1 MVWKDAESVFQRGF
15 HGRRRCRIIRS
26 LITTAKGQ
34 ICVYTTP
41 KYGTKPM
48 WYVTLFIS
56 ARRSFSLSQKSR
68 CHNRR
73 YVLTKALSGRI
84 FVALQNPYSL
94 LWCQHSLRFVDSDSN
109 QCLYQRLIYL
119 SAWVFIAKVLYTL
132 LITWPSKA
140 REGLTVCRARQY
152 LILNSVKALCRP
164 L

>member
-26 LITTAKGQ
+26 LITSAKGQ
-34 ICVYTTP
+34 IGVYTTP

-84 FVALQNPYSL
+84 FLAVQNPYPL
-94 LWCQHSLRFVDSDSN
+94 LWCQHSTRFVDSDSN
-109 QCLYQRLIYL
+109 QLIYL
-119 SAWVFIAKVLYTL
+119 CAWVFIAKVLYTL
-132 LITWPSKA
+132 LITWSSKA